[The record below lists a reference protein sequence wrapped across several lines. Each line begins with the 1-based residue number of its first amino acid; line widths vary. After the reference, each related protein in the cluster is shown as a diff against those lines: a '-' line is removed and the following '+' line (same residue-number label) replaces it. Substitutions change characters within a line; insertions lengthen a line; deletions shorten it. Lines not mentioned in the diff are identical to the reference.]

1 MVAQV
6 SLMPLSG
13 SLTVLGETTSG
24 IQIASVLFKKFKCRG
39 VWVVQS
45 VKWIL
50 DQVMTSGS

>member
-24 IQIASVLFKKFKCRG
+24 SRLLLFFLENLSVGAPR
-39 VWVVQS
+39 
-45 VKWIL
+45 WI
-50 DQVMTSGS
+50 S